1 MRRKEILDLIEGGEN
16 LRCEFKRK
24 FSTSEK
30 IARAMIAFANTIG
43 GIILFGIDDN
53 KEIVGVESEKSEA
66 ELIRDAGLCYCEPPV
81 DFKISYIDLNGKE
94 VVIVEIPES
103 NNKPHRIQDYLNE
116 FDINHAIVC
125 IRVNDKSV
133 IASKEMVRILRAQT
147 QKLNLKKYTIGPI
160 ENSIFNY
167 LIQNERISVKELC
180 SLVNIS
186 NRRASRAL
194 VKLVR
199 AGTLLIHTKDTG
211 EEYFT
216 AVV

>member
-1 MRRKEILDLIEGGEN
+1 
-16 LRCEFKRK
+16 
-24 FSTSEK
+24 
-30 IARAMIAFANTIG
+30 
-43 GIILFGIDDN
+43 
-53 KEIVGVESEKSEA
+53 
-66 ELIRDAGLCYCEPPV
+66 
-81 DFKISYIDLNGKE
+81 
-94 VVIVEIPES
+94 
-103 NNKPHRIQDYLNE
+103 
-116 FDINHAIVC
+116 
-125 IRVNDKSV
+125 
-133 IASKEMVRILRAQT
+133 MVRILRAQT

-199 AGTLLIHTKDTG
+199 AGTLLIHTKDNG